1 MSTTK
6 KELYLGDKEHI
17 LMDKYTKQKT
27 KGLNTISV
35 LYLQI
40 NTYEFLKFVIQMK
53 KIQNKIPLRRLPFI
67 EQIQHFCQTNADYS
81 VTANEWQ

>member
-40 NTYEFLKFVIQMK
+40 NTYEFLKFVI
-53 KIQNKIPLRRLPFI
+53 
-67 EQIQHFCQTNADYS
+67 
-81 VTANEWQ
+81 